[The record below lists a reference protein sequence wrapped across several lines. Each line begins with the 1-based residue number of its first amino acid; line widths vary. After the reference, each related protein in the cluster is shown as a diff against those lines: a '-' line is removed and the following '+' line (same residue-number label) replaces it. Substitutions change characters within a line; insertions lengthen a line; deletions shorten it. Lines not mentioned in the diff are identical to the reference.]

1 MSNLIIDILGWS
13 GSAML
18 VLAYWLVSKNKI
30 SAQSFIYQFL
40 NVLGSIL
47 LIVNTWFYGAYP
59 STAVNAI
66 WVFVGGFFL
75 LKNAL
80 KNNSEIS
87 KES

>member
-18 VLAYWLVSKNKI
+18 VIAYWLVSKNKI

-66 WVFVGGFFL
+66 WVFVGGSL
-75 LKNAL
+75 QLCPERK
-80 KNNSEIS
+80 SQCP
-87 KES
+87 